1 VGSGSPRAVT
11 RALAALFAGALLIA
25 GSTAHAEGERPHS
38 LAFKLGY
45 HVYPNSSYFK
55 AFQGLSTGSAGGA
68 QDFNG
73 PSMELFDYTYQWPS
87 RWSINVSFLGLYYQ
101 TFLPNQTS
109 KHSLLVHTM
118 TATPVYRFMGSD
130 AVGAWQVYGGVG
142 VGRYGL
148 TARFDF
154 QNTGTTTEFD
164 TYTLG
169 YQALIG
175 AEYRLNEQAGL
186 LIEEK
191 FSRARIRFS
200 QTELVGREI
209 DVGGHN
215 ILVGARIHF

>member
-1 VGSGSPRAVT
+1 M
-11 RALAALFAGALLIA
+11 
-25 GSTAHAEGERPHS
+25 
-38 LAFKLGY
+38 
-45 HVYPNSSYFK
+45 YPNSTYFR
-55 AFQGLSTGSAGGA
+55 AFQNVSAGGA

-87 RWSINVSFLGLYYQ
+87 RWSLNLSLLGAYYQ
-101 TFLPNQTS
+101 KFLPSQTS
-109 KHSLLVHTM
+109 GHTVLVQT
-118 TATPVYRFMGSD
+118 TTVTPVYRLIGSD

-154 QNTGTTTEFD
+154 QDAGTGASTTEID

-186 LIEEK
+186 VIEEK
-191 FSRARIRFS
+191 FSRARIRFGR
-200 QTELVGREI
+200 ELARNEI